1 MPYHTIENKIGGK
14 GGIRTH
20 GPLPVTRFRVEHIR
34 PLCHLSCNL
43 TASIYKFSELM
54 KIMCPYQAFPIGKG
68 LPTFAGMTNIALS
81 VKLQLPMITDKFQIY
96 TEGDDLYQD
105 MLDCISRAKKSILL
119 ESYIFEPDE
128 TGKSFIDALLEKAS
142 AGVEVRIHL
151 DAFGSL
157 NLSMSKELDRIKKSN
172 IHLKWYNAWC
182 WYRPLKFNHRNH
194 RKLLVIDESIAWLG
208 GFNIHDEN
216 SLSEFGKERWLDT
229 HARIDGP
236 LAANAQ
242 KLFEQLWD
250 KSPLPY
256 GEIGHDLESVI
267 VSNVNWR
274 QRRQFRQILINQIKT
289 AKKQIWLCTPYFM
302 PDRFLQIQIIN
313 AARRGVDVR
322 LLLPYKTDRPVARWV
337 ARAAYHS
344 LISSGVRIFEYS
356 PRFLHS
362 KIMLIDDQWTTIGST
377 NIDYRSFFI
386 NLEINLMSSDIS
398 LIESLS
404 DIYKNNL
411 SVSEEISTDSLVQN
425 KIISAI
431 YIWLGRICRRIL

>member
-1 MPYHTIENKIGGK
+1 
-14 GGIRTH
+14 
-20 GPLPVTRFRVEHIR
+20 
-34 PLCHLSCNL
+34 
-43 TASIYKFSELM
+43 
-54 KIMCPYQAFPIGKG
+54 
-68 LPTFAGMTNIALS
+68 
-81 VKLQLPMITDKFQIY
+81 MITNKFQIY

-105 MLDCISRAKKSILL
+105 MLACISRAKKSILL

-128 TGKSFIDALLEKAS
+128 TGKSFIDALLERAS

-172 IHLKWYNAWC
+172 INLKWYNPWC
-182 WYRPLKFNHRNH
+182 WYRPLKFNRRNH
-194 RKLLVIDESIAWLG
+194 RKLLVVDESIAWLG

-236 LAANAQ
+236 LAAYTQ

-250 KSPLPY
+250 KSPIPY
-256 GEIGHDLESVI
+256 REIGHELESII
-267 VSNVNWR
+267 VSNVSWR

-289 AKKQIWLCTPYFM
+289 ATKQIWLCTPYYM

-337 ARAAYHS
+337 ARAAYYS
-344 LISSGVRIFEYS
+344 LINSGVRIFEYS

-362 KIMLIDDQWTTIGST
+362 KIMLIDKQWTTIGST

-404 DIYKNNL
+404 NIYINNL
-411 SVSEEISTDSLVQN
+411 SVSEEISADSLVQN
-425 KIISAI
+425 KLISAI
-431 YIWLGRICRRIL
+431 YIWLGKIFRKIL